1 MIQVHNYNRRKC
13 LTDESP
19 KLESGKTASPS
30 DHSTSLKHPSEDSLY
45 RRHPPACH
53 TFLSVRNLHTFAI
66 LAAKLPPVER
76 TLDTVAH
83 HATSDPQ
90 VGPEVGAVGV
100 HHVGLPIVPP
110 EHRHLLPWSRDKIE
124 SGH

>member
-1 MIQVHNYNRRKC
+1 M
-13 LTDESP
+13 T
-19 KLESGKTASPS
+19 
-30 DHSTSLKHPSEDSLY
+30 
-45 RRHPPACH
+45 PPACH

-90 VGPEVGAVGV
+90 VGPQVRAVGV
-100 HHVGLPIVPP
+100 HHIGRSIGPP
-110 EHRHLLPWSRDKIE
+110 EQCHLLPWSHDQTE
-124 SGH
+124 NGP